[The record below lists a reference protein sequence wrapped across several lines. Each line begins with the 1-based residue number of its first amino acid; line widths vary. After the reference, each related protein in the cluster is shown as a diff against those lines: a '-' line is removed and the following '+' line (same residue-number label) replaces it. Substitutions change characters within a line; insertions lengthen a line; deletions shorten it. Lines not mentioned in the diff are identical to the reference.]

1 MEAVLQFYHVHCT
14 AALCPRT
21 KGRSPV
27 FGQVTELQTFLGTFL
42 DGVAETPLL
51 RAGLP
56 SSFPCHMLVASK
68 KCALKKAT
76 LDPEDLQ
83 QSMKEKKTMA
93 ADTENDSDKQFPG
106 LKTLAGLC
114 LCHTPCAFRHIHSQR
129 GSWPHTV
136 NY

>member
-1 MEAVLQFYHVHCT
+1 MVWLKHPYSEL
-14 AALCPRT
+14 
-21 KGRSPV
+21 V
-27 FGQVTELQTFLGTFL
+27 F
-42 DGVAETPLL
+42 
-51 RAGLP
+51 
-56 SSFPCHMLVASK
+56 LVASK

-83 QSMKEKKTMA
+83 QSMKEKKKMA

-106 LKTLAGLC
+106 LKTLVGLC
-114 LCHTPCAFRHIHSQR
+114 LYHTVCAFTHIHLQR